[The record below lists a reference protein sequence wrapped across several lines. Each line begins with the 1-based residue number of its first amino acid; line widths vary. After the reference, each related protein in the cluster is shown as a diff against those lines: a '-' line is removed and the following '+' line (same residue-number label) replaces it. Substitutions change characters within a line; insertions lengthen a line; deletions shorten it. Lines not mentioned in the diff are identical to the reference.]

1 MYKIK
6 IFFFLIIKKVGIVK
20 NLEIATVQHI

>member
-6 IFFFLIIKKVGIVK
+6 IIFFKIIKKVGIVK